1 MARKHRYTFLLTA
14 FFLFSLSPG
23 TKAQPAALT
32 LIVHTIAPSCNASSG
47 LIILTAAGGTP
58 PYTFFIKG
66 INVGAGGSFSGLPTG
81 VYPVSVTDAAGT
93 TASQTV
99 TLTQTVNPPQVTVS
113 AYTNPT
119 GCGKDDGT
127 ITLTATGGTP
137 PYTYTADDITWQTS
151 NTFTNLPADAA
162 LALYPLS
169 VRDAN
174 GCLAWPS
181 NSPILVSNCPITIS
195 GWNYNSLL
203 FGCGSTKGYIHITA
217 VSGGTPPYTYSLDG
231 VNYQSSPDFDNLP
244 AGNYHLRVQ
253 DAAGLITFQ
262 AFVIDDECA
271 LTATYVAIDAS
282 CAHND
287 GSITVTAQNAN
298 PPYTYSIDGLN
309 YQTSNIFTG
318 LTSGTYRVIVRD
330 LYGATFNLLA
340 TVFDDCP
347 IVTVITSNDICG
359 SGKGSITADG
369 SNGTA
374 PYQYSIDGVNYQSAP
389 LFPNLPAGNYTVYI
403 KDARGQTNSTG
414 AVVGNTC
421 LQVSA
426 IPTSST
432 CGKPNGTLTAAA
444 ANGVSPYQYSID
456 GTNFQYGT
464 LFKGL
469 LAGNYTVTAKDA
481 SNAQATT
488 TVTITDIAGPR
499 LAAITTP
506 ATCLNN
512 DGGIVASNI
521 GGNGPFQYSL
531 DGVNYQPGGTFTALP
546 TGAQLIY
553 IEDANG
559 CTASQP
565 VAVPLNNNLA
575 VNAGPDTK
583 ICAGNSVTFPAQS
596 NGLSFSWS
604 PATGLSNPSIL
615 DPVASPQSTTQYT
628 LTASTAVCSSTAS
641 VTVVV
646 DTLPVANAGK
656 DTAVCAGSSVRLQGS
671 GGQCSWSPRTWLD
684 NPASS
689 TPTVVAPAQTITY
702 QLTVTDANGCSSLHP
717 AKVTVTV
724 TPPPELFAGN
734 DTSVLAG
741 QPVPLNAVD
750 VNNSGFNSYTWSPAS
765 GLSNAFVQNPIAY
778 PAGSMVYTVV
788 ASTADGCTATA
799 GISIKVYEVSD
810 IFVPSG
816 FTPNGDGHNDLLKA
830 IPIGIRDFKYFV
842 VYNRWGQRV
851 FQTADPAIG
860 WDGTLNGQ
868 SQSTGA
874 FVWMAA
880 GVDYKG
886 TLIQRKGTTILIR

>member
-1 MARKHRYTFLLTA
+1 MARKHLYTFLLTA

-32 LIVHTIAPSCNASSG
+32 LIVHTIAPACNASSG
-47 LIILTAAGGTP
+47 AIFLTAAGGTP
-58 PYTFFIKG
+58 PYTFFFRG
-66 INVGAGGSFSGLPTG
+66 INTGSNGTLSGLAAGTI
-81 VYPVSVTDAAGT
+81 PVAVTDASGT

-99 TLTQTVNPPQVTVS
+99 TLTQTINPPQVTVS
-113 AYTNPT
+113 SYTNPT
-119 GCGKDDGT
+119 GCGKYDGT
-127 ITLTATGGTP
+127 LTLAATGGTP
-137 PYTYTADDITWQTS
+137 PYTYTSDYINWQTS
-151 NTFTNLPADAA
+151 NTFTNLSADGPIDP
-162 LALYPLS
+162 YS
-169 VRDAN
+169 FHVQDAN
-174 GCLAWPS
+174 GCISFPP
-181 NSPILVSNCPITIS
+181 NPPILVSNCPLMIW
-195 GWNYNSLL
+195 GFDFNSLL
-203 FGCGSTKGYIHITA
+203 FGCGSTAGFIHITGVA
-217 VSGGTPPYTYSLDG
+217 GGTSPYTYSIDG
-231 VNYQSSPDFDNLP
+231 VNYQSSPNFDNLP
-244 AGNYHLRVQ
+244 AGAYRVHVQ
-253 DAAGLITFQ
+253 DAAGLNTTQIF
-262 AFVIDDECA
+262 IINDECS
-271 LTATYVAIDAS
+271 LTATYVATNAS

-287 GSITVTAQNAN
+287 GTITVTATNASA
-298 PPYTYSIDGLN
+298 PYTYSLDGLN
-309 YQTSNIFTG
+309 YQTSNLFTG
-318 LTSGTYRVIVRD
+318 LTSGTYHVIVRD
-330 LYGATFNLLA
+330 LYGATFILLA
-340 TVFDDCP
+340 TLFDDCP
-347 IVTVITSNDICG
+347 IVTALTANEICG
-359 SGKGSITADG
+359 NGKGSITADG

-374 PYQYSIDGVNYQSAP
+374 PYQYSIDGVNYQSSP
-389 LFPNLPAGNYTVYI
+389 LFPNLPTGNYTLYI
-403 KDARGQTNSTG
+403 KDARGLTNSTG

-421 LQVSA
+421 VQVSA

-432 CGKPNGTLTAAA
+432 CGKPNGSITAAA

-456 GTNFQYGT
+456 GTNFQSGT
-464 LFKGL
+464 LFNQL
-469 LAGNYTVTAKDA
+469 PAGNYTVTAKDA

-488 TVTITDIAGPR
+488 TVIISDIAGPQV
-499 LAAITTP
+499 AATTIP

-512 DGGIVASNI
+512 DGGIVASNL
-521 GGNGPFQYSL
+521 GGSGPFQYSL
-531 DGVNYQPGGTFTALP
+531 DGLNYQPGGTFTALP
-546 TGAQLIY
+546 TGTQIIY

-565 VAVPLNNNLA
+565 VAVPLDNNLT
-575 VNAGPDTK
+575 VDAGPDKK
-583 ICAGNSVTFPAQS
+583 ICDGNSVAFTAQS

-604 PATGLSNPSIL
+604 PATGLNNPSIL
-615 DPVASPQSTTQYT
+615 DPLASPQSTTQYT

-646 DTLPVANAGK
+646 DTLPVANAGA
-656 DTAVCAGSSVRLQGS
+656 DTAVCFGKSIQLQGR
-671 GGQCSWSPRTWLD
+671 GGQCSWSPHTWLD

-689 TPTVVAPAQTITY
+689 TPTVMAPTQTITY
-702 QLTVTDANGCSSLHP
+702 QLMVTDANGCSSLHP
-717 AKVTVTV
+717 AQVTVTV

-734 DTSVLAG
+734 DTSVLVG

-778 PAGSMVYTVV
+778 PTESTVYTVA
-788 ASTADGCTATA
+788 ASTADGCTATT

-816 FTPNGDGHNDLLKA
+816 FTPNGDGHNDLLRA

-868 SQSTGA
+868 LQSTGA

-886 TLIQRKGTTILIR
+886 TLIRRKGTTILIR